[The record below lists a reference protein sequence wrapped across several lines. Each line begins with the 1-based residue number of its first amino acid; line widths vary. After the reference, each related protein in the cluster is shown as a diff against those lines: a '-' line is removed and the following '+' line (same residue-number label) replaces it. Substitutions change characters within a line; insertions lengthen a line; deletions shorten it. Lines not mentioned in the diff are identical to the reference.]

1 MRKFPETERPPRAF
15 GGELIPRERVG
26 HTAEAQAKRR
36 EAFEAIAMTH
46 ATRLRAAARRW
57 FRDGATADDAVQE
70 TFLRAYRSF
79 DAFQPGT
86 NARAWLFT
94 ILYSVC
100 ANEYA
105 RARSRSAIS
114 LDDAPEELLH
124 RSERSEPRG
133 AEPEPRGSE
142 VERAL
147 GALPEPFKSA
157 VTSVDVDEL
166 SYEEAASALGCPV
179 GTLRSRLSRGRKALA
194 EKLAHL
200 APRAGRAP

>member
-1 MRKFPETERPPRAF
+1 VEQPKQ
-15 GGELIPRERVG
+15 
-26 HTAEAQAKRR
+26 AQAARR
-36 EAFEAIAMTH
+36 EAFESLAMPH
-46 ATRLRAAARRW
+46 AVRLRASARRW
-57 FRDGATADDAVQE
+57 FRHEATADDAVQE
-70 TFLRAYRSF
+70 TFLRAYRTF
-79 DAFQPGT
+79 DAFEPGT

-100 ANEYA
+100 ANEHA
-105 RARSRSAIS
+105 RARGHAATS
-114 LDDAPEELLH
+114 LEDVTEELLY
-124 RSERSEPRG
+124 RSEQFAPR
-133 AEPEPRGSE
+133 AALPEPTGTE

-157 VTSVDVDEL
+157 LTFVDVEEL

-200 APRAGRAP
+200 APRTRTAS